1 MLDQVN
7 GDKTHRNGC
16 PPILQSPG
24 FALAPL
30 CNMLARTDDG
40 PEMTTTDK
48 DENDVVSQEVALL
61 LKEIE
66 KEAVPDRLLVLA
78 KQLQKALNDRKPQS

>member
-1 MLDQVN
+1 
-7 GDKTHRNGC
+7 
-16 PPILQSPG
+16 
-24 FALAPL
+24 
-30 CNMLARTDDG
+30 
-40 PEMTTTDK
+40 MTTTDK
-48 DENDVVSQEVALL
+48 DENDVLSQEVALL